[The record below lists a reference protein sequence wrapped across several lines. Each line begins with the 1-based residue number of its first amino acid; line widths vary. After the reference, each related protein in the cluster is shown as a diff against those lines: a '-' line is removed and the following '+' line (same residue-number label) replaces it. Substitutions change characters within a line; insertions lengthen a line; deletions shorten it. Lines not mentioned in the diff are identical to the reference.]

1 VPATLI
7 DLDTAPAAA
16 PRPGHSSPRGR
27 SALAALSL
35 ILLALLGPAAPGR
48 LKATL
53 IAARNQDDIFVHGER
68 LYVVDAV
75 PTGQPRPMRT
85 YRLPDGKPLA
95 RTTLRIPDEVTGV
108 LPVGDT
114 TLIQTTIGE
123 RPAVVAMANA
133 TGLSPWWQFGSVRG
147 ASAAAGEVLISDD
160 NEQEDFTAVD
170 LRTGSF
176 RWELLGP
183 RGGLL
188 TLAGERDGLPRWLVG
203 LTGDGRLTSY
213 DGRTG
218 KSLASVRAAP
228 FGALSGALAWPAGD
242 DLFAVGGRPSG
253 VTAYA
258 LPGLEPRW
266 RIAPDRL
273 PPLVDFE
280 QGWLNADCGPVVCA
294 FLPKLIALDPA
305 TGRTRWASDRW
316 TVAGRAGDFLV
327 AGDTDGEAPDSGPV
341 TVLDPATGRVRADLG
356 GWREIPGPDDGLTY
370 LVHPGASTSLFGRFD
385 PATISV
391 RILGTTHQ
399 AFGRCDRGAGA
410 VVCHLTAGPVAVW
423 RLD

>member
-1 VPATLI
+1 VPITLI

-27 SALAALSL
+27 SALAVLSL
-35 ILLALLGPAAPGR
+35 ILVTLLGPAAPDR
-48 LKATL
+48 AKATL
-53 IAARNQDDIFVHGER
+53 IGARSQDDTFVHGDR
-68 LYVVDAV
+68 LYVVDAA
-75 PTGQPRPMRT
+75 PLGRPRPMRT
-85 YRLPDGKPLA
+85 YRLPEGRPLS
-95 RTTLRIPDEVTGV
+95 RMNLPIPEAVTGV

-114 TLIQTTIGE
+114 TLIQTTIGR
-123 RPAVVAMANA
+123 RPAVVAMDDK
-133 TGLSPWWQFGSVRG
+133 TGLSPWWEFGSIRG
-147 ASAAAGEVLISDD
+147 ASAPADEVLISDD

-176 RWELLGP
+176 RWELLSP

-188 TLAGERDGLPRWLVG
+188 TLAGQRDGLPRWLVG

-213 DGRTG
+213 DGQTG
-218 KSLASVRAAP
+218 KPLATGRAAP
-228 FGALSGALAWPAGD
+228 FGSLSQALTWPDD
-242 DLFAVGGRPSG
+242 DLFALGGRPSG

-273 PPLVDFE
+273 PPSFDFT
-280 QGWLNADCGPVVCA
+280 QGRLNADCGPVVCA
-294 FLPKLIALDPA
+294 FLPKLVALDPA

-316 TVAGRAGDFLV
+316 TLAGRAGDFLL
-327 AGDTDGEAPDSGPV
+327 AADTDGEAPDLVPV

-356 GWREIPGPDDGLTY
+356 GWREIPGPDGPTY

-385 PATISV
+385 PATMSV
-391 RILGTTHQ
+391 RILGTTDQ
-399 AFGRCDRGAGA
+399 DFADCDGGAGA
-410 VVCHLTAGPVAVW
+410 VVCHLTDGPVAIW
-423 RLD
+423 PLT